1 MTEVIAHRG
10 ASRVERENTVAAF
23 RRARELGAGWVELDV
38 RPSADHRLVV
48 HHDPH
53 YPDGPAIADVLAGD
67 RPSHVPLL
75 AEAMEAC
82 AGMGVNVEIK
92 NDPAEPGFEPDR
104 WFVAA
109 VVDELRLAGDVP
121 RVLISSF
128 HRGTI
133 DRVRELEPTL
143 ATALL
148 VEVVPPPGPGRDALL
163 DCLVADGHRALHPWW
178 GLVDPALVADCHAR
192 GLLVNVWTCDDPEAM
207 TRLAAGS
214 DGDSDG
220 DGTDGDR
227 TDGVDGICTN
237 VPDVAIAVLATMA

>member
-10 ASRVERENTVAAF
+10 ASRVERENTLAAF

-38 RPSADHRLVV
+38 RPSADRRLVV

-53 YPDGPAIADVLAGD
+53 YPDGPAIVDVLADD

-82 AGMGVNVEIK
+82 TGMRVNVEIK
-92 NDPAEPGFEPDR
+92 NDPTEPGFEPDG

-109 VVDELRLAGDVP
+109 VVDDLRRAGDVP

-143 ATALL
+143 DTALL
-148 VEVVPPPGPGRDALL
+148 VDVVPPRGPGRDALL
-163 DCLVADGHRALHPWW
+163 DGLVTDGHRALHPWW
-178 GLVDPALVADCHAR
+178 RLVNAGLVADCHDR

-207 TRLAAGS
+207 ARLAAGTA
-214 DGDSDG
+214 G
-220 DGTDGDR
+220 DG

-237 VPDVAIAVLATMA
+237 VPDVAVAVLATMA

>member
-38 RPSADHRLVV
+38 RPSADRLLVV
-48 HHDPH
+48 HHDPR
-53 YPDGPAIADVLAGD
+53 YPDGSAIVDVRAGD

-82 AGMGVNVEIK
+82 AGMRVNVEIK
-92 NDPAEPGFEPDR
+92 NDPAEPGFEPDG

-109 VVDELRLAGDVP
+109 VVDDLRLADDVP

-128 HRGTI
+128 HHGTI
-133 DRVRELEPTL
+133 DRVRELEPTV

-148 VEVVPPPGPGRDALL
+148 VEVVPPRGPGRDALL
-163 DCLVADGHRALHPWW
+163 DGLVADGHRALHPWW
-178 GLVDPALVADCHAR
+178 GLVDGGLVADCHAR

-207 TRLAAGS
+207 ARLVAGTA
-214 DGDSDG
+214 G
-220 DGTDGDR
+220 DGTDGI
-227 TDGVDGICTN
+227 DGICTN
-237 VPDVAIAVLATMA
+237 VPDVAVAVLAAMA